1 LLIHPVEHL
10 NLSDFDPDNTF
21 GKSQEE
27 INGELSKLRSI
38 MAEMQYKLYV
48 ENEKSLL
55 IVLQGMDTSG
65 KDGVIRHVVNAFNP
79 VGCIVQSFKVP
90 TPEELSHDFLW

>member
-1 LLIHPVEHL
+1 LLIHPGEHL

-27 INGELSKLRSI
+27 INGELSKIRSI

-55 IVLQGMDTSG
+55 IVLQGMDTSA
-65 KDGVIRHVVNAFNP
+65 KM
-79 VGCIVQSFKVP
+79 
-90 TPEELSHDFLW
+90 E